1 MPARSFEATRAQAV
15 RNFTDLVGPMAE
27 ALAIKMERARSLDE
41 LLPLLKTAQTIIGN
55 ARGGQAAADFGARLL
70 GSARG

>member
-27 ALAIKMERARSLDE
+27 ALAIKMERTRSLDE
-41 LLPLLKTAQTIIGN
+41 LLPLVQTAQTIIGN
-55 ARGGQAAADFGARLL
+55 ARGGQAAADYGSKLL